1 MSYKTIEG
9 GVTAPKGFRAAAKY
23 CAIKVKKEPDPKPDV
38 TVVVS
43 DCEASCAAVFTTNK
57 FCAAPVILG
66 REVLKKG
73 KARAFVINSGNANAA
88 TGEQGIANAKKVE
101 TELEKLLG
109 LGEDEVFVSST
120 GVIGQQLPVEK
131 LLAGPE
137 AFTGIDPIDSF
148 CGLWDTRL

>member
-23 CAIKVKKEPDPKPDV
+23 CAIKVKKEPNPKPDV

-66 REVLKKG
+66 REVLKREKP
-73 KARAFVINSGNANAA
+73 APSSSTAA
-88 TGEQGIANAKKVE
+88 TPTPPPASRASPTPRRWKPSWK
-101 TELEKLLG
+101 
-109 LGEDEVFVSST
+109 SCW
-120 GVIGQQLPVEK
+120 
-131 LLAGPE
+131 AW
-137 AFTGIDPIDSF
+137 AR
-148 CGLWDTRL
+148 TRSLSPPPA